1 MPDSFGDPLRRR
13 LAVVAA
19 STSLAALTRVLP
31 VCLRAARAAALA
43 GWDVWTHPAPGLD
56 ELVAAEALAQGG
68 TITVAL
74 PEDLPPSHWVRLL
87 RVIYG
92 RSIRLISCAEQMEL
106 AWDRMARVHYRG
118 VLPAPLPLLA
128 VPHAIVEGATL
139 AMLMP
144 PPSTPDPVIEHAAWL
159 CRLLNVPAFDVT
171 TVTGIVALH
180 EALPKE
186 E

>member
-1 MPDSFGDPLRRR
+1 MPNSFGDPLHRR

-43 GWDVWTHPAPGLD
+43 GWDVWTYPAPGLD
-56 ELVAAEALAQGG
+56 ELVAAEALALGG
-68 TITVAL
+68 TITVAV
-74 PEDLPPSHWVRLL
+74 PEGLPPSHWARLL
-87 RVIYG
+87 RVVYG
-92 RSIRLISCAEQMEL
+92 RSIRLISCAERMEL
-106 AWDRMARVHYRG
+106 AWRGMARLHYRD
-118 VLPAPLPLLA
+118 VLPASLPLLA
-128 VPHAIVEGATL
+128 VPHAIIEGATI

-144 PPSTPDPVIEHAAWL
+144 PPSARDPVIEHAAWL

-171 TVTGIVALH
+171 TITGIVALH
-180 EALPKE
+180 EVIPKE